1 MPVTFTCV
9 KIADV
14 IAHARRNDDSEGY
27 IDLDAFI
34 SGVKR
39 LHFTERQYKTPL
51 EYIDERDQNPSWPPT
66 GRWPVKDRT
75 SSKDD
80 ESTTADNIGETHAI
94 HDTHDA

>member
-9 KIADV
+9 KIDAV
-14 IAHARRNDDSEGY
+14 MSLARQNADSEGY

-34 SGVKR
+34 VGIKR

-66 GRWPVKDRT
+66 GRWPVNSD
-75 SSKDD
+75 
-80 ESTTADNIGETHAI
+80 GEQQI
-94 HDTHDA
+94 PDASQSGEDAHNT